1 MATFARYTD
10 EARDAINS
18 KDYAKLAD
26 LMDAN
31 FKCVFHLLSHSLLD

>member
-31 FKCVFHLLSHSLLD
+31 FKYVSLLLSRVSMD